1 MEQPTFKM
9 VDNDEKNMVNETR
22 NNVLFDIHFLNEL
35 YDPGFVKRFS
45 TFSLVD
51 LMKYR
56 EKLFI
61 RTYQSMRLKVKRL
74 QLMDKKLYKLRYTC
88 NQKF

>member
-1 MEQPTFKM
+1 
-9 VDNDEKNMVNETR
+9 MVNETR